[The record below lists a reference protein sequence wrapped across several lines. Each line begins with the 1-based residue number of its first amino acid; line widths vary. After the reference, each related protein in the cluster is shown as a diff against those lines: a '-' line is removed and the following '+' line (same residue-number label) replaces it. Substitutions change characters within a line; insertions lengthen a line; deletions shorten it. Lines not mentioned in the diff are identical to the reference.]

1 MDDTTP
7 KVRVSFRVGGG
18 AKSRLEWE
26 GDQENGLED
35 SKDRRSASWY
45 GNQYVRLR
53 GAEVSR
59 VSLIVQQLSCPV
71 CVRNSSH
78 REHSCATP
86 VLLRL

>member
-35 SKDRRSASWY
+35 SKDHRSASWY

-59 VSLIVQQLSCPV
+59 ASLS
-71 CVRNSSH
+71 VR
-78 REHSCATP
+78 
-86 VLLRL
+86 